1 MKYVLIQM
9 ISAIELG
16 ILACIFVFALL
27 MFTNCGSREQV
38 HSSPPEEGAMKQVII
53 DGIKIRYIDEGQGMP
68 LVLVHG
74 IPTSSFLWRNMIG
87 ELSARWRVIALDL
100 PGFGF
105 SDPPPNGD
113 YSIPKYAEIL
123 GAFLEAL
130 HIDNATLVC
139 HDWGGPIVLTYA
151 MRNPDKYERLVIFD
165 TFLHND
171 LPPMPLSY
179 RIAKIRPFGELFMW
193 LGGTNFARSG
203 LESGVVDKSLITDEV
218 YHRYYMPDGTTD
230 KLNDTMLG
238 TLRIDYTDDL
248 GFIEKNLKT
257 IEKPTLIIWGEDDW
271 YLPPYLGDKIL
282 ADIPGSKMEK
292 LPDCGHYVP
301 EDQPE
306 RATKLMVEFLER

>member
-1 MKYVLIQM
+1 MKYALIQLF
-9 ISAIELG
+9 SALELWA
-16 ILACIFVFALL
+16 LFCIIVLTLL
-27 MFTNCGSREQV
+27 FFNACGSQEQL
-38 HSSPPEEGAMKQVII
+38 HTSQEGIDMKQVSVN
-53 DGIKIRYIDEGQGMP
+53 GINISYIDEGEGMT

-87 ELSARWRVIALDL
+87 DLSARWRVIALDL

-113 YSIPKYAEIL
+113 YSIHRYAGIL
-123 GAFLEAL
+123 ESFLQVL
-130 HIDNATLVC
+130 NIDNATLVC

-151 MRNPDKYERLVIFD
+151 LRNPDKYERLVIFD

-179 RIAKIRPFGELFMW
+179 RIAKIKPFGELFMW

-238 TLRIDYTDDL
+238 TLRIDYADDVR
-248 GFIEKNLKT
+248 FIEKNLKT
-257 IEKPTLIIWGEDDW
+257 IDKPTLIIWGEDDW
-271 YLPPYLGDKIL
+271 YLPPYLGDKIHD
-282 ADIPGSKMEK
+282 DIPGSRMAK
-292 LPDCGHYVP
+292 LPTCGHYVP

-306 RATKLMVEFLER
+306 LATKLMVEFLGE